1 MIIYY
6 NKRIIGMMRRIKKIF
21 QELQN
26 RIIGNIKST
35 LVDLYI
41 IILKLDVHQH
51 HHYLI
56 SVCVIH
62 YIVCMYTS
70 FLIGVVPGSTDDGLA
85 ELLILVCPPH
95 LWQA

>member
-1 MIIYY
+1 MQITNEN
-6 NKRIIGMMRRIKKIF
+6 NKRIIGVVRKIKKISRIA
-21 QELQN
+21 EY

-35 LVDLYI
+35 LVCI
-41 IILKLDVHQH
+41 IILKLDVHR

-70 FLIGVVPGSTDDGLA
+70 FLIGIVPGSTDDGLA

>member
-1 MIIYY
+1 MQITNDN
-6 NKRIIGMMRRIKKIF
+6 NKRIIGMVRRVKNF

-35 LVDLYI
+35 LVYI

-51 HHYLI
+51 YYLI
-56 SVCVIH
+56 SVCVMH

-70 FLIGVVPGSTDDGLA
+70 FLILGVVPGSTDDGLA
-85 ELLILVCPPH
+85 ELFSMPSSLVPG
-95 LWQA
+95 LGL